1 MDRDGG
7 IDHKSM
13 PVATLNLEGLG
24 QHLLQPYDF
33 VITRSGTCGI
43 SGVFYG
49 HNLPVLP
56 GAFLIRFRFNE
67 STLDPE
73 FMSLYTNSDLGQS
86 LVLKV
91 AEGGVQKNLRGT
103 SLSALMLK
111 IPPLNEQKLIKAMC
125 FGMRQSALREKSLL
139 AKLRAQKSGLM
150 DDLLT
155 GQIRV
160 TPLLKDA
167 V

>member
-1 MDRDGG
+1 
-7 IDHKSM
+7 
-13 PVATLNLEGLG
+13 
-24 QHLLQPYDF
+24 
-33 VITRSGTCGI
+33 
-43 SGVFYG
+43 
-49 HNLPVLP
+49 VLP